1 MRPRWRRWCLAFS
14 LVVLTLVAC
23 RQASRPPAAAASTD
37 PGWEALT
44 ATMTTMHSSM
54 SAVRRSGR
62 GDVDF
67 VSLMLPH
74 HEAAVAMARAELLY
88 GSDPQM
94 RRLAQEIITDQ
105 QSEIALM
112 QLWLTRRGKEVR
124 P

>member
-1 MRPRWRRWCLAFS
+1 MRPRWRRWCLAMS

-23 RQASRPPAAAASTD
+23 RRHPAGAASTD

-44 ATMTTMHSSM
+44 ATMATMHSSM

-74 HEAAVAMARAELLY
+74 HEAAVAMARSELLY

-112 QLWLTRRGKEVR
+112 QLWLTRRGKEAR